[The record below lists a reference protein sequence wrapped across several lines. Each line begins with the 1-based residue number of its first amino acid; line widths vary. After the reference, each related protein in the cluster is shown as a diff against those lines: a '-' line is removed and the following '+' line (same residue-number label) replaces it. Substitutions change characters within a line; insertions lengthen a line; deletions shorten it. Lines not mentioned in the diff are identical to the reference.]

1 MICNILAI
9 KSNVSQAASMS
20 KSGMDSKNLVATAM
34 SASGG
39 HALGFVNQEHSPCF
53 WGLKFVCALMNKARQ
68 LNPSPTCYCLCSDSS
83 TSKQDTL
90 CPTTSHFCLHT
101 AHLPSSSISEHTN
114 GIPINSAA
122 VYQWRKPQIAQ
133 PNETY
138 AWSDLGI
145 LKSWTGM
152 SLLSTNAHSVHAI
165 QQTVSF
171 YVTEPACIK
180 TCQKSTMQ
188 TSFPC

>member
-1 MICNILAI
+1 
-9 KSNVSQAASMS
+9 MS

-53 WGLKFVCALMNKARQ
+53 WGLKFVCALTNKARQ
-68 LNPSPTCYCLCSDSS
+68 LNPSPNCYCLCSDSS

-138 AWSDLGI
+138 AWSDLGT

-152 SLLSTNAHSVHAI
+152 SLLSTNAHSVHAM
-165 QQTVSF
+165 QQIL
-171 YVTEPACIK
+171 CDW
-180 TCQKSTMQ
+180 
-188 TSFPC
+188 TSLYQNLPEKYYANIFPC